1 MWVKMTV
8 TFLVERRRHSLRQNI
23 QIIIG
28 LALLLG
34 ACGPKAAPTIDPVQ
48 IQATAAVM
56 ASTMS
61 AQTQAAIP
69 TLTHTPLPSPTS
81 IPSFTPVPTLVE
93 VSPTPVADPC
103 DGSLLAGLTTGKA
116 NNATTVLIRN
126 STKAP
131 VTVTLYL
138 SKNDFGQCGSVSY
151 SLAPNQSVSIIG
163 ELPYGCYYA
172 SAYVNDPKNPT
183 RPSGDSACITG
194 PDKTTVTVTANQIKI
209 TGP

>member
-1 MWVKMTV
+1 MRA
-8 TFLVERRRHSLRQNI
+8 LNRNI
-23 QIIIG
+23 TIMIG
-28 LALLLG
+28 LALLLA
-34 ACGPKAAPTIDPVQ
+34 ACGPKAAPAIDPAQ

-69 TLTHTPLPSPTS
+69 TLTHTPVPSPTS
-81 IPSFTPVPTLVE
+81 IPSFTSVPTLVE
-93 VSPTPVADPC
+93 VSPTPVADLC
-103 DGSLLAGLTTGKA
+103 DGLLFAGDTAGKG

-151 SLAPNQSVSIIG
+151 SLSPNQSVSVVG

-194 PDKTTVTVTANQIKI
+194 PDKTTVTISADRIKI